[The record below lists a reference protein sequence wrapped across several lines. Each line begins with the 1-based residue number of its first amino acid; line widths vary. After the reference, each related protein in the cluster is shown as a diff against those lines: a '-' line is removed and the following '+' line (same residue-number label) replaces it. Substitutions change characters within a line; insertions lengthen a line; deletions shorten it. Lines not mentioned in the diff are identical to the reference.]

1 MKVTNPLILW
11 GLLAILVPIVIHLFG
26 RKARKTT
33 LIPSLMWV
41 KELKTSQR
49 RKQWVK
55 DWLVLLLRIL
65 TIIFV
70 VLSLLDW
77 RSQGQIKEVVVD
89 HHPAGWETGWYRSA
103 VNQLAPE
110 TYRIYLK
117 DGSYLGDWDK
127 SALQDVL
134 NGVDPQITDWQSFPE
149 ATLLSFG
156 FDSIPATFSKVTLPQ
171 RNPLDNHSLEDYTD
185 DQRFEW
191 RSSSA
196 VSLPWEI
203 RKNGTLYATTSGT
216 SVGLNWSNVLPN
228 DTFEII
234 SLADSLRA
242 DNTTVVY
249 QRPALQILAITP
261 EATTPWSTNYVDLD
275 SAVTRN
281 SVNAALVDSYDVC
294 ILEGFDYIP
303 QAFEGFQG
311 VLLHLF
317 PTTDSKSS
325 RTIPVL
331 DHPFFSRYFFG
342 PSMQNAWPQAAATG
356 SVSDTLTP
364 LLQNAQ
370 QQNIAGIAERGSFRY
385 YQQSFFPQQ
394 QDHPYYHALFQW
406 AGALRSVQVETPQF
420 LGKDHYTSN
429 AALPQA
435 VRYDELVNST
445 TLPDEFWTREKIAL
459 ALALLSA
466 LLALIFA
473 KI

>member
-11 GLLAILVPIVIHLFG
+11 GLLAILVPIIIHLFG
-26 RKARKTT
+26 RKARKTA

-70 VLSLLDW
+70 VISLLDW
-77 RSQGQIKEVVVD
+77 RSQGEFREVVVD

-103 VNQLAPE
+103 VNQLAPG
-110 TYRIYLK
+110 TYRTYLK

-134 NGVDPQITDWQSFPE
+134 NAVHPQITDWQPFPE

-156 FDSIPATFSKVTLPQ
+156 FDSIQTKYKQVILPQ
-171 RNPLDNHSLEDYTD
+171 RNPLENQRLEEYTD

-191 RSSSA
+191 RSSTA

-203 RKNGTLYATTSGT
+203 RKNGALYATTTGT
-216 SVGLNWSNVLPN
+216 SAGLNWSNVLPN
-228 DTFEII
+228 DTFEIT

-242 DNTTVVY
+242 DNTTVLY
-249 QRPALQILAITP
+249 QRPPLQVLAITSEP
-261 EATTPWSTNYVDLD
+261 ATPWSTNYVDLD
-275 SAVTRN
+275 SAVTRDAV
-281 SVNAALVDSYDVC
+281 SAALVASYDIC

-303 QAFEGFQG
+303 QAFEGYQG
-311 VLLHLF
+311 VLLHFL
-317 PTTDSKSS
+317 PMTSSKSNRS
-325 RTIPVL
+325 IPVL

-342 PSMQNAWPQAAATG
+342 PSMQNAWPKATNTG
-356 SVSDTLTP
+356 YLSDTLTS
-364 LLQNAQ
+364 LLQDAQ

-385 YQQSFFPQQ
+385 YQQSFFPLE

-420 LGKDHYTSN
+420 LGNDHYPSN
-429 AALPQA
+429 TALPQA